1 MSKRIWNRI
10 KREGLVNEI
19 RRLRVK
25 SLFLKNDVYN
35 SLGLKSINK
44 DSSPKYV
51 KSFYGPLMFENWRDV
66 TFRFCIRGSY
76 GTVFS
81 DYLKNYTKPFCF
93 IDIGANQGL
102 YSLIAGNNKNC
113 LKVFAFEPVPD
124 TAGILTNNIGENNL
138 GSKSEVHVKAIS
150 SENTC
155 HKIYINLE
163 HSGATSIDQVTS
175 ESRSSQAVDI
185 ETVNSSYL
193 DELTLPKGV
202 DIIIKVD
209 VEGYEKVVIEQ
220 LIQTNFLSNINT
232 IYYEYDTK
240 IQDNMD
246 AIEELLRQNGFAK
259 FFEVKDEGV
268 KDVFNVLSIKSAC

>member
-1 MSKRIWNRI
+1 MSRRIWNRI
-10 KREGLVNEI
+10 KREGFVNEI

-25 SLFLKNDVYN
+25 SLFLKNNVRN
-35 SLGLKSINK
+35 VLGLKSGNA
-44 DSSPKYV
+44 KYV
-51 KSFYGPLMFENWRDV
+51 KSFYGPLMFENWKDV
-66 TFRFCIRGSY
+66 TFWFCIRGNY

-81 DYLKNYTKPFCF
+81 EYLQNYKKPFCF

-102 YSLIAGNNKNC
+102 YSLVAGSNVNC
-113 LKVFAFEPVPD
+113 LKVFAFEPVP
-124 TAGILTNNIGENNL
+124 TTSEILTKNISMNNL
-138 GSKSEVHVKAIS
+138 GGKSEVHTKAIS
-150 SENTC
+150 NKNTFQ
-155 HKIYINLE
+155 KIYINLE
-163 HSGATSIDQVTS
+163 HSGATSINQVTS

-193 DELTLPKGV
+193 DELTIPKDV
-202 DIIIKVD
+202 DVVIKVD
-209 VEGYEKVVIEQ
+209 VEGYEKIVIEQ

-246 AIEELLRQNGFAK
+246 AIEKLLRQNGFAN

-268 KDVFNVLSIKSAC
+268 KDVFNVLSVKSDC